1 MALMRHDIPATSD
14 SYPYVTGMG
23 FRNRSHFIFDEFR
36 QDGADNIT
44 HDGQV
49 VFIKT
54 DLVPMFFANVM
65 PKVKHS
71 VKIITHNSA
80 IGIDLNHLQFL
91 DNRMVDY
98 WYAQNANIRH
108 EKLIS
113 IPLGL
118 ANKRWE
124 HGNINDIEN
133 VMQSCTE
140 KQHLVYMN
148 FDIKTNSSERLKVHS
163 SFAKKDFVYS
173 APAKP
178 FVEYLKDLKS
188 SKFSLSPQGMG
199 VDCHRIWE
207 SILVGTI
214 PIVKDCQNISFYK
227 DMPILVIDDWN
238 DVSQTFLEKEY
249 ENITSAWDDSKL
261 FIDYWIEKIGLKID
275 GV

>member
-1 MALMRHDIPATSD
+1 MRHDIVATSD

-23 FRNRSHFIFDEFR
+23 FRNRSHLIFDEFR
-36 QDGADNIT
+36 QDPVDNIME
-44 HDGQV
+44 DGQV

-54 DLVPMFFANVM
+54 DLVPMFFENVM
-65 PKVKHS
+65 PKIRHG

-91 DNRMVDY
+91 DNRGVEY

-124 HGNINDIEN
+124 HGNIIDIEK
-133 VMQSCTE
+133 VMKSHTD
-140 KQHLVYMN
+140 KQHMVYMN
-148 FDIKTNSSERLKVHS
+148 FDIKTNSDERLRVHDL
-163 SFAKKDFVYS
+163 FAEEDFVYS
-173 APAKP
+173 APKKP
-178 FVEYLKDLKS
+178 FVDYLKDLKS

-227 DMPILVIDDWN
+227 DMPILVVDDWN

-249 ENITSAWDDSKL
+249 EKIRSDWNDSKL
-261 FIDYWIEKIGLKID
+261 FLDYWSEEIGLKID

>member
-1 MALMRHDIPATSD
+1 MATMRHDIVATSD

-23 FRNRSHFIFDEFR
+23 FRNRSHLIFDEFR
-36 QDGADNIT
+36 QDPVDNIT
-44 HDGQV
+44 EDGQV

-54 DLVPMFFANVM
+54 DLVPMFFENVM
-65 PKVKHS
+65 PKIRHG

-91 DNRMVDY
+91 DNRGVEY

-108 EKLIS
+108 DKLIS

-124 HGNINDIEN
+124 HGNIIDIEK
-133 VMQSCTE
+133 VMKTRAD

-163 SFAKKDFVYS
+163 FFTEKDFVYS
-173 APAKP
+173 ARTKP

-227 DMPILVIDDWN
+227 DMPILVIDDWS

-249 ENITSAWDDSKL
+249 EKIRSDWNDSKL
-261 FIDYWIEKIGLKID
+261 FLDYWLEEIGLLDVRK
-275 GV
+275 